1 LLVTP
6 TSSSPGTS
14 EEKRLSKH
22 VIENHSCNQAAYP
35 RTNCIQCEGNL
46 RIVCHGC
53 DRSPCVRVGS
63 RLNDESRIPA
73 IIQCND
79 VVRRTGHCTACFCS
93 LLQLR
98 TDSRSLNSRITEST
112 SNMPS
117 ARRQMEKSG
126 LDWPFRLRGSVDKP
140 QQGRKTRTQFRLFF
154 SPFPLHRHQRLRTQR
169 VHRRK
174 GIRQRCAATA
184 ALGMAYSDWP
194 KQKMDSLL
202 IHGRPFEVPG
212 KEARPGKE
220 PPQLCGPH
228 LKPSS
233 EPLPPLTVSAS
244 PFCLD
249 LGKPVGAVSDANRLL
264 IGSRHGPSQRPPS
277 SSGCTLPVLVLHL
290 TLLSSTI
297 SVRFHMQPWWVS
309 PLTSVVFPPHVK
321 LLTER
326 QAVDFS

>member
-1 LLVTP
+1 MLFVGLVTAQP
-6 TSSSPGTS
+6 AFA
-14 EEKRLSKH
+14 R
-22 VIENHSCNQAAYP
+22 SCNFG
-35 RTNCIQCEGNL
+35 RIQDLSTLELQSQRPTCPL
-46 RIVCHGC
+46 P
-53 DRSPCVRVGS
+53 DVRWRKVAW
-63 RLNDESRIPA
+63 I
-73 IIQCND
+73 
-79 VVRRTGHCTACFCS
+79 
-93 LLQLR
+93 
-98 TDSRSLNSRITEST
+98 
-112 SNMPS
+112 
-117 ARRQMEKSG
+117 
-126 LDWPFRLRGSVDKP
+126 WPFRLRGSVDKP

-169 VHRRK
+169 GHRRK

-194 KQKMDSLL
+194 RQKMDSLL

-290 TLLSSTI
+290 TLLSSIFPSASDFICNHGGYHLSRAWYSRRT
-297 SVRFHMQPWWVS
+297 SSCS
-309 PLTSVVFPPHVK
+309 PKGK
-321 LLTER
+321 LLTSPNPLDPNRPAKNNDNRPCGSDYRFGPSYLEVVVSSLLAQLSLSSAIPR
-326 QAVDFS
+326 FTKSIR